1 MSTQSTVASKFSSFQ
16 RIAVVLA
23 AVMLPACDGSL
34 RREGQAP
41 AGARLQIL
49 RTDLERNRLWVLER
63 EAISLHDNTSGRRLR
78 RIVLPDWI
86 FVGKQYSCPPGLAL
100 DADGAAFVTSNV
112 LPALW
117 RIDPKRFEVTR
128 LELAL
133 DSDTDKDVGFSGLAF
148 AEDGTLLAAG
158 SIAGSLWRI
167 DTGAASARKIASYPS
182 LRDACD
188 PATLLR
194 ASQEQTNSVSVAS
207 RPR

>member
-1 MSTQSTVASKFSSFQ
+1 MSIQSKLVASKFLQ
-16 RIAVVLA
+16 RISVVLA
-23 AVMLPACDGSL
+23 AALLPACDGSV

-41 AGARLQIL
+41 AEAKLQVL
-49 RTDLERNRLWVLER
+49 RTDAGRNRLWVLER

-112 LPALW
+112 LPVLW
-117 RIDPKRFEVTR
+117 RIDPKRFELTR
-128 LELAL
+128 VDLTL
-133 DSDTDKDVGFSGLAF
+133 DADTDKDVGFSGLAF

-158 SIAGSLWRI
+158 AMVGSLWRI
-167 DTGAASARKIASYPS
+167 DTGAASARKVASYPS

-194 ASQEQTNSVSVAS
+194 ASQEQTNSVTVAS

>member
-1 MSTQSTVASKFSSFQ
+1 MSIQSKLVASKFLQTIS
-16 RIAVVLA
+16 VVLA
-23 AVMLPACDGSL
+23 AAMLPACDGSL
-34 RREGQAP
+34 RREGPP

-49 RTDLERNRLWVLER
+49 RADVERNRLWVLER

-117 RIDPKRFEVTR
+117 RIDPKQFEVTR

-133 DSDTDKDVGFSGLAF
+133 DSDADKDVGFSGLAF

-158 SIAGSLWRI
+158 AGAGSLWRI

>member
-1 MSTQSTVASKFSSFQ
+1 MSIQSKLVASKFLQ
-16 RIAVVLA
+16 RISVVLA
-23 AVMLPACDGSL
+23 AALLPACDGSV

-41 AGARLQIL
+41 AEAKLQVL
-49 RTDLERNRLWVLER
+49 RTDAGRNRLWVLER

-112 LPALW
+112 LPVLW
-117 RIDPKRFEVTR
+117 RIDPKRFELTR
-128 LELAL
+128 VDLTL
-133 DSDTDKDVGFSGLAF
+133 DADTDKDVGFSGLAF

-158 SIAGSLWRI
+158 AMVGSLWRI
-167 DTGAASARKIASYPS
+167 DTGAASARKVASYPS